1 MRRVWYDLDLRKR
14 CEKGGNLLCLRM
26 IRLHSSHPF
35 SQSLLG
41 RKHKGIQ
48 VDEVSTVSALPGTRL
63 SNHVGRAGQ
72 NRSRNAA
79 KDFVK
84 GDIHAVKLLR
94 NLSIL
99 TIVK

>member
-1 MRRVWYDLDLRKR
+1 M
-14 CEKGGNLLCLRM
+14 
-26 IRLHSSHPF
+26 
-35 SQSLLG
+35 
-41 RKHKGIQ
+41 
-48 VDEVSTVSALPGTRL
+48 DEVAPVSALPGARFG
-63 SNHVGRAGQ
+63 NHIGRAGQ